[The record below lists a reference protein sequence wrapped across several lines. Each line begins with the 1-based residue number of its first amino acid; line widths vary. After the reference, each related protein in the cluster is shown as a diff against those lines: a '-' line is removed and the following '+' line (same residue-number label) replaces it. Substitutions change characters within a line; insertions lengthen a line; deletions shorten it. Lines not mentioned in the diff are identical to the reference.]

1 MCVVLCILLR
11 GTYFTKDAPY
21 LWAFFLFSFSF
32 LFESIFFNVYRRPT
46 ALWEP
51 PAKRTTFYEAVKKA
65 TGISTSTGKTK
76 HTSISE
82 DKYAVTGAISKQD
95 EQSENSIS
103 QRNGRL
109 QGHKKPSLDKLN
121 GNEFFSDSLDSIE
134 TQETIVSIM

>member
-1 MCVVLCILLR
+1 MGI
-11 GTYFTKDAPY
+11 
-21 LWAFFLFSFSF
+21 FSFSF
-32 LFESIFFNVYRRPT
+32 LFEIILFNVYRRPT

-51 PAKRTTFYEAVKKA
+51 PVKRSTFYEAVKKA
-65 TGISTSTGKTK
+65 TGISTPTGKTK

-82 DKYAVTGAISKQD
+82 DKYAVSGAIAQQG
-95 EQSENSIS
+95 ELIENS